1 MLYNLSNQ
9 ETLAVSNLKEAVD
22 QCLEVN
28 KETLKE
34 LLIIKQEDAALMT
47 LQVRLCTIKN
57 AIERQEETLKNILD
71 KAEKESQNI
80 LSTGNF
86 N

>member
-57 AIERQEETLKNILD
+57 AIERQEETLKNFLD

>member
-34 LLIIKQEDAALMT
+34 LLTLRQEDAALMT
-47 LQVRLCTIKN
+47 LQVRLCAIKN
-57 AIERQEETLKNILD
+57 AIERQEETLQNFLE